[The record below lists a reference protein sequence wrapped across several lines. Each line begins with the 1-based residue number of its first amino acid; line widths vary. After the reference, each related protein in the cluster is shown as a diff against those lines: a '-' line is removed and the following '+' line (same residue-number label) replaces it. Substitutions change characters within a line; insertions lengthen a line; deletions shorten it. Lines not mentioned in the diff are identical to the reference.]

1 VQSRPPA
8 ATSTGEAPTGAP
20 AIAHRPAL
28 LPLVLAA
35 AVLGISSSGPLA
47 RLSDLAPLGI
57 AIWRVALAL
66 VVVLSAVA
74 FTGAWKEWRTL
85 SRRDLA
91 IAAVAGLCLALHFW
105 TWIASL
111 GLTTV
116 AASVL
121 LVNLHPVVIV
131 AGSALWLGEKPSGR
145 AVVGLMVALLGAA
158 IVGVT
163 GAPNADGSSPALGNL
178 LAVAGAVTVGL
189 YYLIGRALRARL
201 TLWAYTGLVY
211 VCCLVSLLVFAL
223 WQGTALEPQS
233 AREWGVLA
241 AIAFG
246 PMILGHTGFNWSL
259 RYVPAYVISG
269 LLLLEPVIASA
280 VAWLWMGEA
289 LGPWTLLGGGIVLVG
304 LVVGTMQVR
313 TLPRDDA
320 RQTT

>member
-1 VQSRPPA
+1 VPA
-8 ATSTGEAPTGAP
+8 APSLPPTP
-20 AIAHRPAL
+20 RPKL

-47 RLSDLAPLGI
+47 RLSALAPLGI

-66 VVVLSAVA
+66 VLVLGAVVV
-74 FTGAWKEWRTL
+74 TGAWKEWRTL
-85 SRRDLA
+85 SRRDVA
-91 IAAVAGLCLALHFW
+91 IAAAAGVCLALHFW

-131 AGSALWLGEKPSGR
+131 AGSALWLHERPTGR
-145 AVVGLMVALLGAA
+145 AVTGLALALVGAA

-189 YYLIGRALRARL
+189 YYLIGRALRAKL
-201 TLWAYTGLVY
+201 SLWAYTGLVY
-211 VCCLVSLLVFAL
+211 VCCLVALLVFAA
-223 WQGTALEPQS
+223 WQGTALAPS
-233 AREWGVLA
+233 SSREWGVLV

-246 PMILGHTGFNWSL
+246 PMVLGHTGFNWSL
-259 RYVPAYVISG
+259 RYVPAYVVSG
-269 LLLLEPVIASA
+269 LLLLEPVFASA
-280 VAWLWMGEA
+280 VAWVWMGES
-289 LGPWTLLGGGIVLVG
+289 LGPWTLMGGGVVLAG

-320 RQTT
+320 RQTA